1 MFGLIWLHLHW
12 YQKRLLQYEKANNN
26 NGRTMHKAKS
36 SHGIWPSGLKNENLP
51 NERHKDHYM
60 YEYGKRNVIVH

>member
-1 MFGLIWLHLHW
+1 MFDLIWLHLHW

-36 SHGIWPSGLKNENLP
+36 SHGIWPGGLKNE
-51 NERHKDHYM
+51 RTSQMKDIKTIICM
-60 YEYGKRNVIVH
+60 SMVKEMS